1 MKGKRKKRENGKR
14 ETNDKKRRIKRE
26 FFFYYFW
33 LTHKT
38 ILNLFLKICPGLR
51 QKKLLSELVY
61 TPSKNIIYMYEGL

>member
-1 MKGKRKKRENGKR
+1 MTKKEEKEG
-14 ETNDKKRRIKRE
+14 I
-26 FFFYYFW
+26 FFYYFW